1 MSSTAYIKWIKI
13 RSPSFKPILSVE
25 LLLASSQVDCTN
37 PCITSLIFLALNLVI
52 GPSGTCKGSLR
63 LGPLWFPSG
72 KDSKIYPL
80 IWKLKLEAFIL
91 NSLHGKE
98 NNIKDT
104 SKHSY

>member
-1 MSSTAYIKWIKI
+1 MT
-13 RSPSFKPILSVE
+13 R
-25 LLLASSQVDCTN
+25 
-37 PCITSLIFLALNLVI
+37 
-52 GPSGTCKGSLR
+52 
-63 LGPLWFPSG
+63 G